1 MFSTHWD
8 EASRTLSVSGEI
20 DASTA
25 DSFRNAVLAVA
36 CGDAPVRLD
45 LGGVT
50 FMDSTAVGAMLDAAE
65 ELHDR
70 FELGAVNERV
80 RQLFLILG
88 LDEVFPEL
96 QGGSS

>member
-1 MFSTHWD
+1 MFSTRWD
-8 EASRTLSVSGEI
+8 DANRTLAVQGEI

-25 DSFRNAVLAVA
+25 HRFREAILGVA
-36 CGDAPVRLD
+36 REAAPVRLD
-45 LGGVT
+45 LRDVT

-65 ELHDR
+65 ELGDR
-70 FELGAVNERV
+70 FMLGEVNERV
-80 RQLFLILG
+80 RRLFLILG